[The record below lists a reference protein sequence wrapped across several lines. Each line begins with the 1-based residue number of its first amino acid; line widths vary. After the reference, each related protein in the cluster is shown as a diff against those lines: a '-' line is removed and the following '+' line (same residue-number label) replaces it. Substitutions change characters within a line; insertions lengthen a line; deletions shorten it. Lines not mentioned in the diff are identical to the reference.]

1 MNTDISNTDL
11 KARVSHILTTEVEPA
26 LQMPVGG
33 IQVLDVTDGIVQLR
47 LGEVCAS
54 CPGSVMVVIMELEQ
68 ELRKRI
74 PEIAYLEAVP

>member
-1 MNTDISNTDL
+1 MADLQQIDL
-11 KARVSHILTTEVEPA
+11 KARVSQIIAAEVEPA
-26 LQMPVGG
+26 MQLASGS
-33 IQVLDVTDGIVQLR
+33 IQVLDVTDGIVRLR

-54 CPGSVMVVIMELEQ
+54 CPSSLMVVIMELEQ